1 MTKIQEVFELNIGI
15 LGCSEI
21 AYRRFMPAIQE
32 VDEVDVLA
40 VAEEYDPSKLDA
52 FCKEYSLERENSF
65 ENLINRNDIDAVY
78 VPQPPALHY
87 KWAKRALECG
97 KHVLVEK
104 PSTTEYR
111 LSEDLVNIA
120 NKKGLVL
127 HENYMF
133 QYHSQIHEIQRII
146 QRGEIGDIRLIRA
159 NFGFPLRGKNDFR
172 YSAKLGGGAL
182 LDAGGYTVKLASIF
196 LGNTIKVNYSKL
208 MEIEGYEVDMYGSAV
223 LSNDEGCVCQV
234 GFGMDCHYQCCLEI
248 WGSQGRLYT
257 DRIFT
262 APPGYE
268 PIVIIEKAERT
279 EEVRLS
285 ADWHFCHSIDEFYQ
299 ETLDLDKRNQMYDE
313 ILLQAK
319 LVEMIR
325 NN

>member
-1 MTKIQEVFELNIGI
+1 MWRMNIGI

-21 AYRRFMPAIQE
+21 AYRRFMPAVKE
-32 VDEVDVLA
+32 VKGVNVRV
-40 VAEEYDPSKLDA
+40 VAEEYDPLKLDI
-52 FCKEYSLERENSF
+52 FCHEYQLERENSF
-65 ENLINRNDIDAVY
+65 ESLVNRDDIDAVY

-111 LSEDLVNIA
+111 LSEELVNIA
-120 NKKGLVL
+120 RKKGLAL

-133 QYHSQIHEIQRII
+133 QYHSQIQQIQDII
-146 QRGEIGDIRLIRA
+146 QKGEIGDIRLIRT
-159 NFGFPLRGKNDFR
+159 NFGFPLRQKNDFR
-172 YSAKLGGGAL
+172 YNAKLGGGAL
-182 LDAGGYTVKLASIF
+182 LDTGGYALKLASIF
-196 LGNTIKVNYSKL
+196 LGNTVKVEFSKL
-208 MEIEGYEVDMYGSAV
+208 LNVEGYEVDMYGSAV

-234 GFGMDCHYQCCLEI
+234 GFGMDCHYQCCLEV

-257 DRIFT
+257 NRIFT
-262 APPGYE
+262 APPEYE
-268 PIVIIEKAERT
+268 PIVILEKAEEI
-279 EEVRLS
+279 EEIKLS
-285 ADWHFCHSIDEFYQ
+285 ADWHFCHSIEKFCQ
-299 ETLDLDKRNQMYDE
+299 EILDLDERTQMYDE

-319 LVEMIR
+319 LVDKIR